1 MKTARQ
7 VAALK
12 APGRYA
18 VGDGAYLQ
26 ITGDNGRSWVFRY
39 ERAGRGHH
47 VGLGPANLVTLA
59 EAREKARAY
68 RRLLLEGVDP
78 IESRA
83 DARQKAALDAAK
95 AVTFRQCAERYI
107 AAHEAAW
114 RNATHRKQWRSTLA
128 TYVYPTLGSLPA
140 SAIDTALVTQVLEP
154 IWTTKTETAGR
165 VRGRIEAVLD
175 WAKVRGI
182 RNGDNPARWK
192 GHLDKLLPKRSRVK
206 RRRHHPA
213 LPYAELPG
221 FMVELRAREG
231 ISARALEFAI
241 LTAARTGAVIGAT
254 DGEVDLATK
263 IWTVPP
269 ERTGVKITREDPKP
283 RRVPLPDRAVA
294 ILKALPREAGNPH
307 FFAGAK
313 AGKPLSNMA
322 MLELMRD
329 MRAGYVPHGFRSTF
343 KDWCAETTNYPNE
356 VSEAALWHTVADE
369 VEAAYR
375 RGDLFEKR
383 RRLMADWAEFCSSK
397 PAPRGDV
404 IPINARR

>member
-68 RRLLLEGVDP
+68 RRLLLEGIDP

-83 DARQKAALDAAK
+83 DARQKAALHAAK

-114 RNATHRKQWRSTLA
+114 RNPVHRKQWRSTLA
-128 TYVYPTLGSLPA
+128 TYVYPTLGNLSA

-165 VRGRIEAVLD
+165 VRGRIEAV
-175 WAKVRGI
+175 
-182 RNGDNPARWK
+182 
-192 GHLDKLLPKRSRVK
+192 
-206 RRRHHPA
+206 
-213 LPYAELPG
+213 
-221 FMVELRAREG
+221 
-231 ISARALEFAI
+231 
-241 LTAARTGAVIGAT
+241 
-254 DGEVDLATK
+254 
-263 IWTVPP
+263 
-269 ERTGVKITREDPKP
+269 
-283 RRVPLPDRAVA
+283 
-294 ILKALPREAGNPH
+294 
-307 FFAGAK
+307 
-313 AGKPLSNMA
+313 
-322 MLELMRD
+322 
-329 MRAGYVPHGFRSTF
+329 
-343 KDWCAETTNYPNE
+343 
-356 VSEAALWHTVADE
+356 
-369 VEAAYR
+369 
-375 RGDLFEKR
+375 
-383 RRLMADWAEFCSSK
+383 
-397 PAPRGDV
+397 
-404 IPINARR
+404 